1 MKYYKSISHLSN
13 YFLGI
18 FYLLFLNSCLQ
29 KEDNFSNIKIDT
41 GKVAL
46 GDSLQLKADSLNA
59 LNQLDNAF
67 TAYLKSN
74 TYYINQHKEESITY
88 NNLRIATIYLTIGDP
103 NSAQEIISKELPSI
117 STKENSF
124 KVYIYNT
131 LAICYA
137 ELKDYALAIEYFNLS
152 LELASSSEEKII
164 LLNNIA
170 SNYIHLNQG
179 EKAIAILQGLIS
191 SNTIEDNIIEKARI
205 LNNLGKALFK
215 QNNTQGLNELEESLT
230 IRLNNV
236 NQDDIFRSYI
246 TLAEYYVLNKNYTSA
261 YDYALK
267 SYDISK
273 NFKNKNDKLLA
284 LEYLAKSNQKQS
296 SEYLKS
302 YIELS
307 KEISTENQKAKNQFA
322 KIRYD
327 FQLHEQENT
336 KLKLDLQHSEL
347 VSARNKNALYIALI
361 ILITGG
367 FVISF
372 IYRKIRQRHRL
383 DKIQQAY
390 LTETNIAKK
399 IHDELANDVF
409 NTLTYT
415 QNFNL
420 EATEAKNHLVSD
432 LESIYKKAR
441 NISLQHSSIATD
453 GTFASHL
460 TNLFNEYSTAN
471 CKIILSGL
479 DKFDFTLLD
488 KNQKIT
494 IYRVIQELLV
504 NMKKH
509 SMATIVVFKFTDDK
523 KSFNIFYSDNGV
535 GIIQEN
541 IKSKNGLLN
550 VENRIKNI
558 GGTFTFDSTNQLGV
572 KYNIQLPKK
581 NYV

>member
-1 MKYYKSISHLSN
+1 MKRHLLTFYSSKFILRLLIV
-13 YFLGI
+13 FL
-18 FYLLFLNSCLQ
+18 LTSCHN
-29 KEDNFSNIKIDT
+29 KHKDT
-41 GKVAL
+41 SYAL
-46 GDSLQLKADSLNA
+46 ELKKGYHHQQIADSFYS
-59 LNQLDNAF
+59 LNQLEDSFNEF
-67 TAYLKSN
+67 LKSN
-74 TYYINQHKEESITY
+74 SYFKQTEKKESITY
-88 NNLRIATIYLTIGDP
+88 NNLRIATIYLIIGDP
-103 NSAQEIISKELPSI
+103 NSTQEVITHELPDI
-117 STKENSF
+117 DKQENSF
-124 KVYIYNT
+124 KVYIYT
-131 LAICYA
+131 LLANCYF
-137 ELKDYALAIEYFNLS
+137 ELKDHTSAIHYYSLAKS
-152 LELASSSEEKII
+152 LVTSEQENSII
-164 LLNNIA
+164 DNNIA
-170 SNYIHLNQG
+170 ASYINQ
-179 EKAIAILQGLIS
+179 EKNTQAIKILKSLTS
-191 SNTIEDNIIEKARI
+191 SDVLKNLPLEHART

-215 QNNTQGLNELEESLT
+215 QNNTQGLNELKESLA

-246 TLAEYYVLNKNYTSA
+246 TLAEYYVLNKNYTDA
-261 YDYALK
+261 YDYASK
-267 SYDISK
+267 AYNISK
-273 NFKNKNDKLLA
+273 KFKNKNDKLLA
-284 LEYLAKSNQKQS
+284 LEYLVKSNLKQS
-296 SEYLKS
+296 PEYLKS

-415 QNFNL
+415 QNFDL

>member
-1 MKYYKSISHLSN
+1 MKRPLLTFYSSNFILGLLLIILNISCN
-13 YFLGI
+13 KKNDI
-18 FYLLFLNSCLQ
+18 TPNT
-29 KEDNFSNIKIDT
+29 KELKEAYHYQNI
-41 GKVAL
+41 
-46 GDSLQLKADSLNA
+46 ADSLYN
-59 LNQLDNAF
+59 LNQLDEAF
-67 TAYLKSN
+67 NSFLKSN
-74 TYYINQHKEESITY
+74 SYFKRIPKEESITY

-103 NSAQEIISKELPSI
+103 NSAQEIITKELPSI
-117 STKENSF
+117 SSKENSF

-131 LAICYA
+131 LAICYS
-137 ELKDYALAIEYFNLS
+137 ELKDYTLAIKYFNLS
-152 LELASSSEEKII
+152 LDLASSPEEKTI

-179 EKAIAILQGLIS
+179 KKAIDILQNLLT
-191 SNTIEDNIIEKARI
+191 SNNFDNNAVEKARI
-205 LNNLGKALFK
+205 LNNLGKALFM
-215 QNNTQGLNELEESLT
+215 QNSTQGLDELQESLAM
-230 IRLNNV
+230 RLNNV
-236 NQDDIFRSYI
+236 NQDDLFRSYI
-246 TLAEYYVLNKNYTSA
+246 TLAEYFVLNKNNTSA

-267 SYDISK
+267 AYDVSK
-273 NFKNKNDKLLA
+273 HFNNKNDKLLA
-284 LEYLAKSNQKQS
+284 LEYLVKSNQKKVSQ
-296 SEYLKS
+296 YLTD

-307 KEISTENQKAKNQFA
+307 KDISIENQQAKNQFA

-327 FQLHEQENT
+327 FQKHEQENT

-347 VSARNKNALYIALI
+347 ITAKSRIALLVTI
-361 ILITGG
+361 IVVILGG
-367 FVISF
+367 LVISF
-372 IYRKIRQRHRL
+372 IYRKLKQKHRL
-383 DKIQQAY
+383 EKIQQTY
-390 LTETNIAKK
+390 LTEVQIAKK

-420 EATEAKNHLVSD
+420 ETTEAKNHLTSD

-441 NISLQHSSIATD
+441 NISLQHTSIATD
-453 GTFASHL
+453 GTFSTHL

-471 CKIILSGL
+471 CKIIISGI

-509 SMATIVVFKFTDDK
+509 SMATIVVFKFTEDK
-523 KSFNIFYSDNGV
+523 KNFNIFYSDNGV

-572 KYNIQLPKK
+572 KYNILLPKK
-581 NYV
+581 SYV